1 MLAAAPTS
9 PILQKFVQIPGII
22 IINIINI
29 MIIMIIM
36 IIIITTIISTAMN
49 QLLRKNAGALQGL
62 VIPMAYIDI

>member
-1 MLAAAPTS
+1 
-9 PILQKFVQIPGII
+9 
-22 IINIINI
+22 